1 MGIEEYAQSLAE
13 AQREPSALPMPVQV
27 TPEERAAH
35 ELTHHGKPAWCT
47 HCVAGKDKED
57 AHFTVDEQSK
67 AEHPILQVDY
77 LFCTRSGERCPDDAS
92 KLMTCIAGVNTQTG
106 HNLFACVARKGTN
119 AFNRKV
125 LTQWVREQQQPKV
138 DLRSDSESPITALT
152 ALVQKE
158 LGHDKV
164 ITSTTPRFSHASL
177 GAAENNNALCSASF
191 RTWIS
196 ALSEKYP
203 TCSIDASSDIV
214 SWLPRHISRLDV

>member
-1 MGIEEYAQSLAE
+1 MFLELDPEQEMIQDQADEEKQAQIDLMSIEEYAQSLAE
-13 AQREPSALPMPVQV
+13 AQREPSSLPVPMQV

-35 ELTHHGKPAWCT
+35 ELTHHGKPAWCA

-77 LFCTRSGERCPDDAS
+77 LFYTRSGERCPDDAS

-164 ITSTTPRFSHASL
+164 ITSTTPRFSH
-177 GAAENNNALCSASF
+177 
-191 RTWIS
+191 
-196 ALSEKYP
+196 
-203 TCSIDASSDIV
+203 
-214 SWLPRHISRLDV
+214 